1 MLKLIEQRAKT
12 KITKEKAELTLT
24 IAATYSEQ
32 GSHDS
37 ALVEYKRY
45 LEIWES
51 KEDNL
56 QCAIANRYLA
66 ECYIELGDYT
76 QAIVHTSRYLQLS
89 LLVDNKMEQQRAYVT
104 LGRCFLNRVET
115 LRDGHLIAK
124 SLKSASQ
131 ALLNSIKLIK
141 DLSPNLDNRSSA
153 EMRAVSL
160 LNLGHVQRAQH
171 YHSAALESFVQC
183 ITLARKH
190 SLQKILF
197 RASYQAGEMLINKI
211 PTLPFNACCHREFL
225 KLMNQNET
233 VKALE
238 IVRTTLSSPISKPYV
253 DNEAKLLCINLKELL
268 AQIYLCNGSSRKA
281 MKIFRLLKVDSPSSS
296 EQYGKMIKTCF
307 QLMNLLNEIPH
318 EVSNTKDYTTSAY
331 VHEKLGDL
339 YSGIDLQGCAIRH
352 YKFML
357 GFSELAHKHYF
368 SESGVVPNEIIKLVD
383 AALISVAETYRTLGC
398 HDQCAEMYKREILW
412 ATSTGLSTNDIT
424 TSWLSLAQAQRLI
437 SINNS
442 PTTCSDDIGTNQ
454 KTILYGSDTALDS
467 LLSAHE
473 SSKSTGSKTL
483 IADCLKEL
491 LDYYEQYNYHD
502 KVQKTRQEL
511 ENIQQATCSQLNQEG
526 DDDEKSDETG
536 DSDKNTSFSDEN
548 GVAQFLETLSS
559 DSELEQFIGGTG
571 LMDEFQDGTR
581 SKKSCKALCL
591 KTNMKGE
598 TPLHVAAI
606 NGDMDHVIK
615 LVDVLGHPVNV
626 PDGAGWLP
634 IHEAAFHDRSEIAT
648 YLLDHGALL
657 DDTGFPDDYSTPLF
671 EAVHNGALTTALI
684 FVNRGA
690 NLWHKNKQGE
700 YLSNLLDQ
708 WEPTRH
714 ASGTFAEQHDYD
726 RWCNL
731 KRETPENQSSSNSES
746 STPIKKGNNRKSHS
760 QYHSRSF
767 SLCGTSDSSTLI
779 PSSVNSKFK
788 RKSLRSRN
796 WDDLVVD
803 LDEDDSSQPLS
814 SIKLK
819 QSTSAV
825 ASYKEAM
832 KAIGSSKTRRQSHDN
847 TDNLDAVKRRKKS
860 RVIDAVDDDWLILD
874 EKPKG
879 SRCVSSSTVK
889 GHFDTLNMKRR
900 KSAATA
906 SDKNSHQDDLEFS
919 PHLAFTSTQN
929 DNLKSSQLPPP
940 HPPPALS
947 SSSVARAS
955 HIKLPPESTSKP
967 VHQNKQ
973 LDHSLKGSSCSA
985 DKHALVNNKNSCSPT
1000 AVDNDSL
1007 KLSKFPAKESMETS
1021 HSVKVA
1027 FSDIS
1032 VLVPVDSLSR
1042 SVSWLATEAYRR
1054 RQVLMGLNS
1063 NILNAECGELVRLST
1078 RDRAL
1083 LLPTDRLFSII
1094 PVLSQSGS
1102 IVELLAELNESAI
1115 QNVPVGLSSKQHIQ
1129 SQMNYES
1136 NSKEF
1141 CQQSMSPFQQSI
1153 IDKARNNGVV
1163 DLSNLSIDNAEC
1175 CKFFGQLARS
1185 SIRAVTEVQ
1194 LQENSSPNCINLTSY
1209 LCQISSQLVKLN
1221 LSMNLFNDE
1230 FINRFLCSLLKQF
1243 NKDKSSDV
1251 LMPRL
1256 QHLNLAYNPLLGYS
1270 MKKECHL
1277 DNDNLC
1283 QYESLTSHGTC
1294 WTTFI
1299 EDILKAFPKLTYLNL
1314 AGCSLGNNMNSANC
1328 HEYHQNELV
1337 PRNLFTDSFVSCLSE
1352 LDLSWNPQISSNQ
1365 LLRLFSM
1372 NCLKALRCLRLRG
1385 CSKMNPVNNHLCP
1398 ITLPISTL
1406 ELSSFNWFN
1415 KHSYEG
1421 FMKYLQKF
1429 NNFDKPSVGDQLLNS
1444 LCSALIEGNIRLQI
1458 LDVGHCQL
1466 TYHCLT
1472 SLESLFGTP
1481 GTSITTLIID
1491 HNPMLR
1497 NVIIS
1502 DTCPF
1507 PSWIR
1512 IFQAIAQPASA
1523 LVSLTIDLPQI
1534 PDNDDNLN
1542 ALTAAFTSVESKLLP
1557 AVSPTP
1563 LQELVIV
1570 YSDTLDNWTPD
1581 NTSNYNVS
1589 NNSTEHRFL
1598 SMLSN
1603 LFIKRFGKMVKI
1615 TNKNYR
1621 VTFSIFNN
1629 ELVISISLHWLTYFY
1644 IIKVFYELHIP
1655 CLPEKTELENNETV
1669 INIEPITSPDGLLNK
1684 TQNVIPLLNES
1695 PLDNL
1700 KTAQTKEK
1708 LDKFTT
1714 DCRIM
1719 RRIIAEDSNY
1729 NLTIIPT
1736 LVDLCIKHCIENFE
1750 FNPTPIILPTNLSL
1764 KVTSHLIND
1773 ELYWKRCCHAKWS
1786 ITDVSYYDDSWKRA
1800 YFERYLQEIIE
1811 TFIPGTTSIQ
1821 RLDECVNYAAPY
1833 IQCLHIQQL
1842 LPPLKQ
1848 MNKEKN
1854 TIDNDSISDSE
1865 SDQLTVPN
1873 DMHHLDL
1880 TLILSKLTHLHEL
1893 TLMYQVKQCGM
1904 NFDWSLFQ
1912 FTMNDCLNLS
1922 KALQLYQQQLK
1933 ALVQNSTL
1941 KELNLSVN
1949 DLHENTASYFGHA
1962 GSKKLQDGMD
1972 QNSCLIH
1979 LDLRFTGSS
1988 QEAEYAIKVPNVQQS
2003 IPSEITSVA
2012 RRQRPLIEY
2021 PNEVSFAA
2029 LEV

>member
-1 MLKLIEQRAKT
+1 MIVKKLIEQRTKT

-66 ECYIELGDYT
+66 ECYIELGDFT

-115 LRDGHLIAK
+115 LRDGYLIVK

-141 DLSPNLDNRSSA
+141 DLFPNLDNRSSA

-211 PTLPFNACCHREFL
+211 PTFPFNACCHSEFL

-238 IVRTTLSSPISKPYV
+238 IVRTTLSSPISKPCI
-253 DNEAKLLCINLKELL
+253 DNEARLLCINLKELL

-281 MKIFRLLKVDSPSSS
+281 IKIFRLLKVGSPSSS

-307 QLMNLLNEIPH
+307 RLMNLLNEIPH

-339 YSGIDLQGCAIRH
+339 YSGIDLQGCAVRH

-357 GFSELAHKHYF
+357 GFSELAHKQYS
-368 SESGVVPNEIIKLVD
+368 SESGVVPNEITKLVD

-412 ATSTGLSTNDIT
+412 ATSTGLSTNDIA

-437 SINNS
+437 STNNS
-442 PTTCSDDIGTNQ
+442 PATYSDDIQTNQ

-511 ENIQQATCSQLNQEG
+511 EKIQQATCNQLDQG
-526 DDDEKSDETG
+526 DDEEESDETG

-559 DSELEQFIGGTG
+559 DSELEQLIGSTG
-571 LMDEFQDGTR
+571 FMDEFQDGTR
-581 SKKSCKALCL
+581 NKKSCKALCL

-606 NGDMDHVIK
+606 NGDIDHVIK
-615 LVDVLGHPVNV
+615 LIDVLGHPVNV

-657 DDTGFPDDYSTPLF
+657 DDTGYPDDYSTPLF

-714 ASGTFAEQHDYD
+714 ATGTFAEQRVKFNELLSAIKNRLGDDYD

-731 KRETPENQSSSNSES
+731 KRETPENQSSSDSES

-760 QYHSRSF
+760 RCHSRSF

-779 PSSVNSKFK
+779 PSSVKSKFK

-796 WDDLVVD
+796 WDDLIVD
-803 LDEDDSSQPLS
+803 LDEDDSRQPLP

-825 ASYKEAM
+825 ESYKEAM
-832 KAIGSSKTRRQSHDN
+832 KAIGSSKTRSEDRRQSHDN

-900 KSAATA
+900 KSAATT
-906 SDKNSHQDDLEFS
+906 SDKNSFHQDDLEFS

-929 DNLKSSQLPPP
+929 DNLHSLQLPPP
-940 HPPPALS
+940 LPPPTLS
-947 SSSVARAS
+947 TSSVVRAA
-955 HIKLPPESTSKP
+955 HKQLPPESTSKP
-967 VHQNKQ
+967 IHQNKQ
-973 LDHSLKGSSCSA
+973 LDRPLKGSSCSA
-985 DKHALVNNKNSCSPT
+985 DKHVLVNNNNNCLPT
-1000 AVDNDSL
+1000 TVDNDPL
-1007 KLSKFPAKESMETS
+1007 MLSKFPSKESVETS

-1054 RQVLMGLNS
+1054 RQILMGFNS
-1063 NILNAECGELVRLST
+1063 NIFNAECGELVRLST

-1094 PVLSQSGS
+1094 PILSQSGS
-1102 IVELLAELNESAI
+1102 IVELLAELNESVI
-1115 QNVPVGLSSKQHIQ
+1115 QNVPVGLSSKQQIQ
-1129 SQMNYES
+1129 SQINYES
-1136 NSKEF
+1136 KSKEF
-1141 CQQSMSPFQQSI
+1141 YQQSMSPFKQSI
-1153 IDKARNNGVV
+1153 IDKARNSGVV

-1175 CKFFGQLARS
+1175 CKFLGQLARS
-1185 SIRAVTEVQ
+1185 SIRVVTEVQ
-1194 LQENSSPNCINLTSY
+1194 LQGNSLSTDVVDVENSSPNCINLTSY

-1221 LSMNLFNDE
+1221 LSMNLFNND

-1256 QHLNLAYNPLLGYS
+1256 QHLNLAYNPLLGYG
-1270 MKKECHL
+1270 MRKDCHL
-1277 DNDNLC
+1277 DNDKLC
-1283 QYESLTSHGTC
+1283 QYESLTNHGTC
-1294 WTTFI
+1294 WTTFV
-1299 EDILKAFPKLTYLNL
+1299 EDILKAFPKLTYFNL
-1314 AGCSLGNNMNSANC
+1314 AGCSLGNNMNSVNC
-1328 HEYHQNELV
+1328 HEYQNERV
-1337 PRNLFTDSFVSCLSE
+1337 PSNFFTDSFVSCLSE
-1352 LDLSWNPQISSNQ
+1352 LDLSWNPHIYSNQ
-1365 LLRLFSM
+1365 LHRLFSM

-1385 CSKMNPVNNHLCP
+1385 CSTSNSVNNHLCP

-1406 ELSSFNWFN
+1406 ELPSFNWFN
-1415 KHSYEG
+1415 KHSYEV
-1421 FMKYLQKF
+1421 FKKNLQKL
-1429 NNFDKPSVGDQLLNS
+1429 NNFDKPSIGDQLLNS

-1458 LDVGHCQL
+1458 LDMGHCQL

-1472 SLESLFGTP
+1472 SLKNLFGTP

-1497 NVIIS
+1497 NVVIS

-1512 IFQAIAQPASA
+1512 ILQAIAQPASA

-1534 PDNDDNLN
+1534 PDDDDNLS
-1542 ALTAAFTSVESKLLP
+1542 ALTTAFTSVESKLLP

-1570 YSDTLDNWTPD
+1570 YNDILDDWTPE
-1581 NTSNYNVS
+1581 NISNYNIS
-1589 NNSTEHRFL
+1589 NNSIEHRFL

-1615 TNKNYR
+1615 TNKNYQ
-1621 VTFSIFNN
+1621 VTFSI
-1629 ELVISISLHWLTYFY
+1629 L
-1644 IIKVFYELHIP
+1644 
-1655 CLPEKTELENNETV
+1655 
-1669 INIEPITSPDGLLNK
+1669 
-1684 TQNVIPLLNES
+1684 
-1695 PLDNL
+1695 
-1700 KTAQTKEK
+1700 
-1708 LDKFTT
+1708 
-1714 DCRIM
+1714 
-1719 RRIIAEDSNY
+1719 
-1729 NLTIIPT
+1729 
-1736 LVDLCIKHCIENFE
+1736 
-1750 FNPTPIILPTNLSL
+1750 
-1764 KVTSHLIND
+1764 
-1773 ELYWKRCCHAKWS
+1773 
-1786 ITDVSYYDDSWKRA
+1786 
-1800 YFERYLQEIIE
+1800 
-1811 TFIPGTTSIQ
+1811 
-1821 RLDECVNYAAPY
+1821 
-1833 IQCLHIQQL
+1833 
-1842 LPPLKQ
+1842 
-1848 MNKEKN
+1848 
-1854 TIDNDSISDSE
+1854 
-1865 SDQLTVPN
+1865 
-1873 DMHHLDL
+1873 
-1880 TLILSKLTHLHEL
+1880 
-1893 TLMYQVKQCGM
+1893 
-1904 NFDWSLFQ
+1904 
-1912 FTMNDCLNLS
+1912 
-1922 KALQLYQQQLK
+1922 
-1933 ALVQNSTL
+1933 
-1941 KELNLSVN
+1941 
-1949 DLHENTASYFGHA
+1949 
-1962 GSKKLQDGMD
+1962 
-1972 QNSCLIH
+1972 
-1979 LDLRFTGSS
+1979 
-1988 QEAEYAIKVPNVQQS
+1988 
-2003 IPSEITSVA
+2003 
-2012 RRQRPLIEY
+2012 
-2021 PNEVSFAA
+2021 
-2029 LEV
+2029 

>member
-1 MLKLIEQRAKT
+1 MNVKKLIEQRAKT

-56 QCAIANRYLA
+56 HCAIANRYLA

-442 PTTCSDDIGTNQ
+442 PTTCIDDIGTNQ

-511 ENIQQATCSQLNQEG
+511 ENIQQATCSRLNQEG

-548 GVAQFLETLSS
+548 GIAQFLETLSS

-860 RVIDAVDDDWLILD
+860 RVIDAVDDEWLILD

-900 KSAATA
+900 KSAATP

-929 DNLKSSQLPPP
+929 DNLKSLKSLPPP
-940 HPPPALS
+940 LPPPALS

-955 HIKLPPESTSKP
+955 HIQLPPESTSKP

-1007 KLSKFPAKESMETS
+1007 KLSKFPAKESIETS

-1063 NILNAECGELVRLST
+1063 NILSAECGELVRLST

-1129 SQMNYES
+1129 SQMNYARSQNVAFSFTQQKYVVECTSRFYGNFEIKS

-1194 LQENSSPNCINLTSY
+1194 LQ
-1209 LCQISSQLVKLN
+1209 VKLN

-1270 MKKECHL
+1270 MKKGCHL
-1277 DNDNLC
+1277 VNDNLC

-1328 HEYHQNELV
+1328 HEYHQNERV

-1415 KHSYEG
+1415 KHSYEV

-1557 AVSPTP
+1557 PVSPTP
-1563 LQELVIV
+1563 LQEFIGDYNAFSKATLKGL
-1570 YSDTLDNWTPD
+1570 YS
-1581 NTSNYNVS
+1581 
-1589 NNSTEHRFL
+1589 
-1598 SMLSN
+1598 
-1603 LFIKRFGKMVKI
+1603 
-1615 TNKNYR
+1615 
-1621 VTFSIFNN
+1621 
-1629 ELVISISLHWLTYFY
+1629 
-1644 IIKVFYELHIP
+1644 
-1655 CLPEKTELENNETV
+1655 LPEKTESENNETV
-1669 INIEPITSPDGLLNK
+1669 INTEPITSPDGLLNK

-1695 PLDNL
+1695 LLDNL

-1750 FNPTPIILPTNLSL
+1750 FNPTPIMFVNEKQKSQIINSLPTNLSL

-1786 ITDVSYYDDSWKRA
+1786 IIDVSYYDDSWKRA

-1842 LPPLKQ
+1842 LPPIKQ

-1854 TIDNDSISDSE
+1854 TALYAYVYLSDSE

-1880 TLILSKLTHLHEL
+1880 TLILSKLSYLHEL

-1933 ALVQNSTL
+1933 V
-1941 KELNLSVN
+1941 LNLVKLVN
-1949 DLHENTASYFGHA
+1949 
-1962 GSKKLQDGMD
+1962 
-1972 QNSCLIH
+1972 
-1979 LDLRFTGSS
+1979 
-1988 QEAEYAIKVPNVQQS
+1988 V
-2003 IPSEITSVA
+2003 
-2012 RRQRPLIEY
+2012 
-2021 PNEVSFAA
+2021 
-2029 LEV
+2029 